1 MLEEMWFALVYV
13 RTVSDQDAVRV
24 TPVSFIMWAA
34 GLGGCGGCFMQQW
47 GFLKAVH
54 ADGRKKERPVAGFI
68 PTVYIW

>member
-1 MLEEMWFALVYV
+1 MEVRTVLEEMWFALVYV

-47 GFLKAVH
+47 GF
-54 ADGRKKERPVAGFI
+54 
-68 PTVYIW
+68 